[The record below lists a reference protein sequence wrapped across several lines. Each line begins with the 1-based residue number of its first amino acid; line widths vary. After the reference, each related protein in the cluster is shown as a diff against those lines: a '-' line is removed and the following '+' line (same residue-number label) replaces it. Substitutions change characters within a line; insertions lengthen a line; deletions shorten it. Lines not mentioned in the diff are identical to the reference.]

1 MLSKGVESYSEFAAE
16 LDDGEFLT
24 DAELFTQIMK
34 CLKQSYGVTALH
46 DLTRPQK
53 LDLAKKL
60 HYDFRSSNG
69 QSAVYWLCLNMMWM
83 PCSHFR
89 PSIFDN

>member
-1 MLSKGVESYSEFAAE
+1 
-16 LDDGEFLT
+16 
-24 DAELFTQIMK
+24 MK

-69 QSAVYWLCLNMMWM
+69 QIRRVLALSQYDVDALFPL
-83 PCSHFR
+83 S
-89 PSIFDN
+89 S